1 LEIVALYTS
10 PEALPTALAAG
21 ARHLA
26 ATVEGFALVYRVGT
40 SDDEPDGWA
49 GFTCAKDAQAASRHL
64 AEFRHE
70 TERSEGAIVTQAPES
85 PPRIW
90 ARAAGGLFG
99 FGLRHD
105 GELRGV
111 ALIGC
116 PGPWPRMRKAE
127 VDSILGQLGLVLDH
141 YATRERDPE
150 GEEEPTDELL
160 RMSEQLFAQDIELI
174 KKNERIDQVEQLH
187 DDLIDKTSKELRVP
201 VRSILERII
210 SVLSTEHENLGEAS
224 RLALREALDDGN
236 CVLRTLQVLG
246 DLWRVKQDDVR
257 IAAEDVNLHEVVE
270 EAIFNVR
277 DRLRPDVELVRRLP
291 DSLPKVR
298 TDVARLSQILFL
310 ILDNAV
316 KFTHRGRVEL
326 ELALEEGQ
334 LLVDV
339 IDTGVGISAED
350 REQIFEEFFQVDT
363 SREGRYSGAG
373 LGLTLARALVER
385 MGGAI
390 SVSSEIGRGSR
401 FGFTLPVKPS

>member
-1 LEIVALYTS
+1 
-10 PEALPTALAAG
+10 
-21 ARHLA
+21 
-26 ATVEGFALVYRVGT
+26 
-40 SDDEPDGWA
+40 
-49 GFTCAKDAQAASRHL
+49 
-64 AEFRHE
+64 
-70 TERSEGAIVTQAPES
+70 
-85 PPRIW
+85 
-90 ARAAGGLFG
+90 
-99 FGLRHD
+99 
-105 GELRGV
+105 
-111 ALIGC
+111 
-116 PGPWPRMRKAE
+116 MRKAE

-141 YATRERDPE
+141 YATREREPD
-150 GEEEPTDELL
+150 GQEEPTEELL

-210 SVLSTEHENLGEAS
+210 SVLSTEHENLGEPS